1 MRECGWM
8 RGIPKRAGLLGA
20 LALGWAAASVTP
32 ALAGDEIVS
41 ADKADPCLPS
51 AINLSVNSGVVGTST
66 LSDLLAEHTRGG
78 TVLSAKIRK
87 LALSDSSKIGEILA
101 AAKTATPDQVTAIGA
116 GLADVIRRC
125 GEMQPELAA
134 VISDQIANAKYP
146 DLSISF
152 VAHLPPEDLIDKRRA
167 RLSPKKPEKN
177 KSLNKGE
184 LSMTAPP
191 PPPPLEKREFMA
203 KPEDAPKPNTAE
215 IVARTKVVAEA
226 PKGPNFGP
234 YITDSITPGPKFQMG
249 IFTIGKPGLT
259 FSAGGGGGQTE
270 IGNNTVSPTK

>member
-1 MRECGWM
+1 MRQYGWM
-8 RGIPKRAGLLGA
+8 RSIPKRAGLLGA
-20 LALGWAAASVTP
+20 LALGWAAASLTP
-32 ALAGDEIVS
+32 ASAGDEIVS
-41 ADKADPCLPS
+41 ADKVDPCLPS

-87 LALSDSSKIGEILA
+87 LALSDASKIREILA

-134 VISDQIANAKYP
+134 LISDQIANAKYP
-146 DLSISF
+146 DLSIAF
-152 VAHLPPEDLIDKRRA
+152 VAHLPPEDLLDKRR
-167 RLSPKKPEKN
+167 RLVPKKPEKN
-177 KSLNKGE
+177 LNKGE

-191 PPPPLEKREFMA
+191 PPPQLEKRGFMA
-203 KPEDAPKPNTAE
+203 KPDEAPKPSTAE
-215 IVARTKVVAEA
+215 IIARTKVVAQA
-226 PKGPNFGP
+226 PNAPNFGP
-234 YITDSITPGPKFQMG
+234 YITDSITPGPKFQIG
-249 IFTIGKPGLT
+249 TFTIGKPGLT

>member
-1 MRECGWM
+1 MSVGGCAAS
-8 RGIPKRAGLLGA
+8 PKKRDFLGA

-51 AINLSVNSGVVGTST
+51 AINLSVSSGVVGTST

-134 VISDQIANAKYP
+134 LISDQIANAKYP
-146 DLSISF
+146 DLSIAF
-152 VAHLPPEDLIDKRRA
+152 VAHLPPEDLIDKRRL
-167 RLSPKKPEKN
+167 RISPKKPEKN
-177 KSLNKGE
+177 LNKGE

-191 PPPPLEKREFMA
+191 PPPQLEKRGFMA
-203 KPEDAPKPNTAE
+203 KPEDAPKPSTAE

-226 PKGPNFGP
+226 PKAPNFGP

-249 IFTIGKPGLT
+249 TFTIGKPGLT

-270 IGNNTVSPTK
+270 IGNSTVSPTK